1 MPTLLQYYHD
11 FLRGR
16 NRAHQGA
23 EDLLRLYFSDSNVQ
37 AIEDAIHA
45 RLGQLIGDLRDA
57 REATTVQNSIQ
68 LRDALFQV
76 AFERGHQPA
85 NPEILL
91 DMNRRAVE
99 RAVNALSAELVYQAR
114 FERFRKHGARP
125 TDISRPESD
134 RERGDV
140 RESKAPIFGM
150 GFRSNPFEAAFG
162 GAVRSYDQFWN
173 LVGNNRA
180 EGGRTLLSHRTG
192 SDAIRIQVIPGMPV
206 YRRHEE
212 GTTAA
217 RRPFVDGRLAPG
229 PCPEASAALSNP
241 QATMGYSGVYN
252 P

>member
-1 MPTLLQYYHD
+1 MVEAVASERTPFENFPLPVLASCKSMPTLLQYYHD

-16 NRAHQGA
+16 NRAHQGT
-23 EDLLRLYFSDSNVQ
+23 EGLLRLYFSDSNVQ

-125 TDISRPESD
+125 GPAVTATASIEPMSRPVPSSCNSIS
-134 RERGDV
+134 
-140 RESKAPIFGM
+140 SKTHPYAHF
-150 GFRSNPFEAAFG
+150 
-162 GAVRSYDQFWN
+162 
-173 LVGNNRA
+173 
-180 EGGRTLLSHRTG
+180 LS
-192 SDAIRIQVIPGMPV
+192 
-206 YRRHEE
+206 
-212 GTTAA
+212 
-217 RRPFVDGRLAPG
+217 L
-229 PCPEASAALSNP
+229 CASK
-241 QATMGYSGVYN
+241 
-252 P
+252 